1 MLLAPE
7 GTVTEAGT
15 VIAVLLLARLTASPV
30 VGAAAV
36 NVTVQLSEPAPII
49 EVLAQVRPAREP
61 VDPRPCS
68 LVGLDDRVVMVE
80 RLVVVRLSVPVES
93 VVVFAS

>member
-15 VIAVLLLARLTASPV
+15 EIAVLLLARLTTTPV
-30 VGAAAV
+30 VGAIEV

-49 EVLAQVRPAREP
+49 EVLAQLRPARDA
-61 VDPRPCS
+61 VDPFPCS
-68 LVGLDDRVVMVE
+68 LVGLDDRVVIVE